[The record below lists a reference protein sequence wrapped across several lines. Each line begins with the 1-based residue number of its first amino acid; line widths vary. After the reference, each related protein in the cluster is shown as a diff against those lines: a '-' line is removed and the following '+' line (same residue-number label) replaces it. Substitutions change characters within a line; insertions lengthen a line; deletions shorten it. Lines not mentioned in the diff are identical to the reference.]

1 VKESASRDLL
11 PAHRWK
17 CANRRHQ
24 GVIVC
29 LGTFGHPCRVKSFRK
44 AVSTVIDD
52 LELYYSIIE
61 QLTPVIS
68 ILINL
73 CSKLAQ
79 LQQQPANKICQPC
92 ECLDIAS
99 SCGCDEVIYRLG
111 YVWC

>member
-1 VKESASRDLL
+1 LFVLKESVSRDLL
-11 PAHRWK
+11 LAHHQK

-29 LGTFGHPCRVKSFRK
+29 LGTFGHTCRVKSFRK
-44 AVSTVIDD
+44 VVSAVMDD

-61 QLTPVIS
+61 QLAPAIS

-79 LQQQPANKICQPC
+79 LQQ
-92 ECLDIAS
+92 
-99 SCGCDEVIYRLG
+99 
-111 YVWC
+111 